1 MKPLFSILISTKN
14 RKDNLFY
21 TLNSLFNK
29 IKSNNFEVVVFDD
42 GSTDGTSE
50 MLKEYFPKVIIQK
63 NKKSRGYIFC
73 RNSMLNDS
81 RADFAI
87 SLDDD
92 ANFLTDNP
100 FEIIESFF
108 SQNPKCGIIA
118 TRIYW
123 DKNEPI
129 DKSSLE
135 KKVQVKSFVGC
146 GHVWRMKAWQE
157 IPNYPEWFEFYGE
170 ESFASLQL
178 FKKKWQVQ
186 YLPELLIQH
195 RVDLKER
202 TKIVNDFAFR
212 FRRSIRADWYNY
224 FLFYPIQKIPRILTY
239 SIAMQFKNK
248 IAKGNFKVIFPL
260 FLAFLDLIIN
270 IPKIIKHRNALTSEQ
285 YKAYQIL
292 NDAKIYWRPKI

>member
-50 MLKEYFPKVIIQK
+50 MLKEHFPKVIIQK

-81 RADFAI
+81 IADFAI

-108 SQNPKCGIIA
+108 SQNPKCGLIA

-157 IPNYPEWFEFYGE
+157 IPNYPEWFEFYGGE
-170 ESFASLQL
+170 RFASLKL
-178 FKKKWQVQ
+178 FKKNGKFIM
-186 YLPELLIQH
+186 YP
-195 RVDLKER
+195 
-202 TKIVNDFAFR
+202 
-212 FRRSIRADWYNY
+212 NY
-224 FLFYPIQKIPRILTY
+224 WY
-239 SIAMQFKNK
+239 SIVLIKKKNT
-248 IAKGNFKVIFPL
+248 NLP
-260 FLAFLDLIIN
+260 
-270 IPKIIKHRNALTSEQ
+270 
-285 YKAYQIL
+285 
-292 NDAKIYWRPKI
+292 